1 MAAFEV
7 FVPVRGE
14 VIYTVEADNA
24 ADAQDIVSTID
35 WSDGELNVDIDSDDE
50 IRVERISDERCT
62 FCGAVLVREDCPNYG
77 FGAEHARPR
86 PATFNAETGQPYV
99 MRHFRV

>member
-7 FVPVRGE
+7 FVPVQGE
-14 VIYTVEADNA
+14 IIFTVEADNA
-24 ADAQDIVSTID
+24 ADAQDIVSTMD
-35 WSDGELNVDIDSDDE
+35 WSDGELNLTEYYESHVELIDDD
-50 IRVERISDERCT
+50 D
-62 FCGAVLVREDCPNYG
+62 DDD
-77 FGAEHARPR
+77 RPS